1 MVERKRVIIT
11 EYIDPAGLEI
21 LSRYFDLQYL
31 PDTPKVR
38 LKDVLPDA
46 HGIGVRL
53 ASISA
58 DLMALAPKLKVIAK
72 HGVGIDNID
81 VSAATS
87 RRIVVVTTP
96 KANAVSVAEHIL
108 SLMLCLGNRIC
119 AANADLKAGRFE
131 RREDYVGV
139 ELKGKTLGVVGLGRI
154 GSETARKCKSGF
166 GMNIVAY
173 DPMLSAETFELT
185 GYRRADTLGPLLE
198 ESDFVVL
205 CVPMTNQ
212 TAGMIGA
219 RELSWMKE
227 TAFIINTS
235 RGGLIDE
242 AALYSSLAG
251 GKLAGAAMDTFVK
264 EPVGPENPLL
274 SLDNFIA
281 TPHVAGATHEA
292 MRRMATDLAEEIV
305 RVLSGE
311 RPLYP
316 ANPEVYE

>member
-1 MVERKRVIIT
+1 MERKRVIIT

-31 PDTPKVR
+31 PDSPKVK
-38 LKDVLPDA
+38 LEDVVPDA
-46 HGIGVRL
+46 YGIGVRL

-58 DLMALAPKLKVIAK
+58 DLIALAPKLRVIAK

-81 VSAATS
+81 VATATA

-108 SLMLCLGNRIC
+108 SLMLCLANRIC
-119 AANADLKAGRFE
+119 VANSDLRAGRFKQ
-131 RREDYVGV
+131 REDYVGV

-154 GSETARKCKSGF
+154 GSETARKCKSAF
-166 GMNIVAY
+166 GMSVIAY

-185 GYRRADTLGPLLE
+185 GYRRVDTLGPLLE
-198 ESDFVVL
+198 EADFVVL
-205 CVPMTNQ
+205 CVPMTGQ

-219 RELSWMKE
+219 RELSWMKQS
-227 TAFIINTS
+227 AFIINTS
-235 RGGLIDE
+235 RGGLVDE
-242 AALYSSLAG
+242 AALYNALAERR
-251 GKLAGAAMDTFVK
+251 LAGAAMDTFTI

-274 SLDNFIA
+274 SLENFIA

-311 RPLYP
+311 RPLFP

>member
-1 MVERKRVIIT
+1 MERKRVIVT

-21 LSRYFDLQYL
+21 LARYFDLVYL
-31 PDTPKVR
+31 PDSKKVK
-38 LKDVLPDA
+38 LENVIGEA
-46 HGIGVRL
+46 SGIGVRL
-53 ASISA
+53 APITA
-58 DLMALAPKLKVIAK
+58 ELMAAAPHLKVVAK
-72 HGVGIDNID
+72 HGVGYDNID
-81 VSAATS
+81 VAAATS

-108 SLMLCLGNRIC
+108 SLMLCLANRIC
-119 AANADLKAGRFE
+119 AANADLKAGRFK

-166 GMNIVAY
+166 GMNVVAY
-173 DPMLSAETFELT
+173 APLLSAETFELT

-198 ESDFVVL
+198 EADFVVL
-205 CVPMTNQ
+205 CVPLTSETTN
-212 TAGMIGA
+212 MIGA
-219 RELSWMKE
+219 RELAWMKPS
-227 TAFIINTS
+227 AFLVNTS

-242 AALYSSLAG
+242 AALYTSLSEG
-251 GKLAGAAMDTFVK
+251 RIAGAAMDAFVK
-264 EPVGPENPLL
+264 EPPGPKNPLL
-274 SLDNFIA
+274 TLDNFIA

-311 RPLYP
+311 RPLY
-316 ANPEVYE
+316 AVNPEVYE

>member
-1 MVERKRVIIT
+1 MERKRVIVT

-21 LSRYFDLQYL
+21 LARYFDLVYL
-31 PDTPKVR
+31 PDSKKVK
-38 LKDVLPDA
+38 LENVIGEA
-46 HGIGVRL
+46 SGIGVRL
-53 ASISA
+53 APITA
-58 DLMALAPKLKVIAK
+58 ELMAAAPHLKVVAK
-72 HGVGIDNID
+72 HGVGYDNID
-81 VSAATS
+81 VAAATS

-108 SLMLCLGNRIC
+108 SLMLCLANRIC
-119 AANADLKAGRFE
+119 AANADLKAGRFK

-166 GMNIVAY
+166 GMNVVAY
-173 DPMLSAETFELT
+173 DPLLSAETFELT

-198 ESDFVVL
+198 EADFVVL
-205 CVPMTNQ
+205 CVPLTSETTN
-212 TAGMIGA
+212 MIGA
-219 RELSWMKE
+219 RELAWMKPS
-227 TAFIINTS
+227 AFLVNTS

-242 AALYSSLAG
+242 AALYTSLSEG
-251 GKLAGAAMDTFVK
+251 RIAGAAMDAFVK
-264 EPVGPENPLL
+264 EPPGPKNPLL
-274 SLDNFIA
+274 TLDNFIA

-311 RPLYP
+311 RPLY
-316 ANPEVYE
+316 AVNPEVYE